1 LSKVEANHYG
11 LELSYESYW
20 YPRARSL
27 SPSSES
33 SSGVPLPK
41 SKAKLADQKSMVLQR
56 QLKVNPTEAMLQ
68 TQTAK
73 VEELLLAYRM
83 KQDETK
89 SLLRLSEQ
97 LDHFRER
104 LLLSIEKYRGA
115 ISEKDQVE
123 QQNGFAEEVQ
133 WEDSIFHDSPSDQ
146 R

>member
-1 LSKVEANHYG
+1 
-11 LELSYESYW
+11 
-20 YPRARSL
+20 
-27 SPSSES
+27 
-33 SSGVPLPK
+33 
-41 SKAKLADQKSMVLQR
+41 MVLQR